1 MLMQQNLFLT
11 FSGLRRLLRIMVIC
25 ILFATTS
32 VCAQSSTYQLSIYNS
47 ENGFSSNVVK
57 SIFKDKTGF
66 IWLLSESGLTRFDGY
81 TFKKFKHDLSDS
93 SSISSVDM
101 KMVAMNKSGTLLF

>member
-1 MLMQQNLFLT
+1 MLMQQNLLFIKP
-11 FSGLRRLLRIMVIC
+11 GLLRFLRVMVLSC
-25 ILFATTS
+25 LFVNS
-32 VCAQSSTYQLSIYNS
+32 GVSAQSPTYQLSIYNS

-81 TFKKFKHDLSDS
+81 TFKNLNTIYQTHRVFHRL
-93 SSISSVDM
+93 I
-101 KMVAMNKSGTLLF
+101 